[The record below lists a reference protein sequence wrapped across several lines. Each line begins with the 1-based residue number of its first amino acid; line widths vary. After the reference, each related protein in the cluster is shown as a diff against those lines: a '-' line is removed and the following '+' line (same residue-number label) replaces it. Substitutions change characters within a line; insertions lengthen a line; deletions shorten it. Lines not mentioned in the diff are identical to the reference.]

1 MKHKS
6 KNHKLRRNPN
16 VRMKINLLRRVVFTP
31 CLCYQLQLG
40 ILDTGAAPPT
50 TTAQSTVLDITVYK
64 AELFPNV
71 FNAKIFDLVT

>member
-16 VRMKINLLRRVVFTP
+16 VRMKINLLRRVLFTP

-40 ILDTGAAPPT
+40 ILDTGAAQRT
-50 TTAQSTVLDITVYK
+50 TTAQSTVLDITTYK
-64 AELFPNV
+64 AELFLNV
-71 FNAKIFDLVT
+71 LNAKIFDLVT